1 MTTKLIDGYV
11 GLILA
16 AGFGTRLKP
25 YTDHI
30 PKPLLPFC
38 GVPIINH
45 AVRRLLSSGISDII
59 INTHHL
65 HEQIEDF
72 IKANYIDNKNNVLTG
87 NTGNTHMEKPN
98 IYLSYEPQILG
109 TGGVYSKI
117 KDRIDGRNTVV
128 YNSDIISDIDIKALI
143 LAHKTNP
150 ERISTMVVTDYKEGT
165 TPVYIRDDGNLLGI
179 GDIYER
185 KENDRRERDLGKIQK
200 SSFCAVS
207 IVSPSLI
214 ALLPQEGFSSI
225 IDAYHQALSQGLTIG
240 TYYHNGLWEDIGDKS
255 SYRQAYI
262 KLFSYFK
269 KKEYKNIEEAFL
281 QLGL

>member
-128 YNSDIISDIDIKALI
+128 YNSDINVSYSILI
-143 LAHKTNP
+143 FLCLLSNNLKSASVSKT
-150 ERISTMVVTDYKEGT
+150 V
-165 TPVYIRDDGNLLGI
+165 LL
-179 GDIYER
+179 
-185 KENDRRERDLGKIQK
+185 
-200 SSFCAVS
+200 S
-207 IVSPSLI
+207 
-214 ALLPQEGFSSI
+214 
-225 IDAYHQALSQGLTIG
+225 
-240 TYYHNGLWEDIGDKS
+240 
-255 SYRQAYI
+255 
-262 KLFSYFK
+262 
-269 KKEYKNIEEAFL
+269 
-281 QLGL
+281 

>member
-1 MTTKLIDGYV
+1 MTTKLVEGYV

-25 YTDHI
+25 YTDYI

-38 GVPIINH
+38 GFPIINH
-45 AVRRLLSSGISDII
+45 AVRRLWSSGISSII

-72 IKANYIDNKNNVLTG
+72 IKANYIDNKNTELTG
-87 NTGNTHMEKPN
+87 NTGNTHKDNPD

-117 KDRIDGRNTVV
+117 KDKIAGKNVVV

-143 LAHKTNP
+143 LAHKNNP
-150 ERISTMVVTDYKEGT
+150 DRISTLVVTDYKEGT
-165 TPVYIRDDGNLLGI
+165 TPVYIREDGNLLGI

-185 KENDRRERDLGKIQK
+185 NGNDIREQDLDKKQK
-200 SSFCAVS
+200 CSFCAVS
-207 IVSPSLI
+207 IVSPPLLT
-214 ALLPQEGFSSI
+214 LLPQEGFSSI
-225 IDAYHQALSQGLTIG
+225 IDAYHKALSQGLTIG

-262 KLFSYFK
+262 KLFSYLK
-269 KKEYKNIEEAFL
+269 KKDYNNIETAFS